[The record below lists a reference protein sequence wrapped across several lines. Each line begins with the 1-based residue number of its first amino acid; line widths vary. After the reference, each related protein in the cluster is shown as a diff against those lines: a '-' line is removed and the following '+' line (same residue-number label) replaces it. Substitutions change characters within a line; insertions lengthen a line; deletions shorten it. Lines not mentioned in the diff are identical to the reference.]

1 MLNKLYRYAPDNT
14 DSKYRMALFLLPMQ
28 LSFQI
33 SHTQTSLLETLSK
46 IVSPLALLSFSAPA
60 EDSGVRSTPGTLT
73 VLQLMLLSSHGATSS
88 LLAWGALLGMGQG
101 TKCKRKP
108 WPQWGAA
115 WKEQRCLTVIYLEYA
130 INTLDKQVIFM
141 QKVKWVGG
149 TGFQKHGKTVWHHE
163 RLYGTERVRGEPLHA
178 CTKSCQL
185 QLCLRSRVQ
194 GSSSTGVGSYSA
206 VGPQVR

>member
-1 MLNKLYRYAPDNT
+1 MALFEGRVFAEKIKDLKRRLCWIGIALNTLSIYIYTYIQINIDHIKRSCRVLNKLYRYAPDNT

-60 EDSGVRSTPGTLT
+60 EGSGVRSTPGTLT
-73 VLQLMLLSSHGATSS
+73 VLQLLLLSSHGTTSS

-108 WPQWGAA
+108 
-115 WKEQRCLTVIYLEYA
+115 
-130 INTLDKQVIFM
+130 
-141 QKVKWVGG
+141 
-149 TGFQKHGKTVWHHE
+149 
-163 RLYGTERVRGEPLHA
+163 
-178 CTKSCQL
+178 
-185 QLCLRSRVQ
+185 
-194 GSSSTGVGSYSA
+194 
-206 VGPQVR
+206 